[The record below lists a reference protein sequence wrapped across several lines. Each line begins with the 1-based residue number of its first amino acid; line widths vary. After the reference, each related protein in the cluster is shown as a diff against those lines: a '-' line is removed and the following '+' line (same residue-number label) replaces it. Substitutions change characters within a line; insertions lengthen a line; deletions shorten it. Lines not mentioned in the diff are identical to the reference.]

1 VKALRQACYDAML
14 DDFNTAITIAQLFE
28 AVRIINS
35 VNAGTESITAEDLEL
50 LKQTYDDFVFKILG
64 LKEEEQQNQ
73 GDLDNVMQMVL
84 RVRAEAKTKKDFA
97 TSDKI
102 RDELAGLG
110 FKIKDEKDGTTSWTK
125 E

>member
-1 VKALRQACYDAML
+1 ML

-35 VNAGTESITAEDLEL
+35 VNAGTETISAEDLEI

-64 LKEEEQQNQ
+64 LKAEQQQ
-73 GDLDNVMQMVL
+73 DKGDLDGVMQMVL

-102 RDELAGLG
+102 RDELAALG

-125 E
+125 D